1 MVSFALDV
9 DDKLYLFNQ
18 LFINTLNDHVPIKH
32 IRVKGRPQP
41 FINKDIKLL
50 MKLRQDVQDI
60 QGNTEDW
67 VKHKSLRNSIKINLR
82 KAETNHVRTQ
92 IKNCKGNSRF
102 TWKVIK
108 ESTKLCYKNNHSKIA
123 EEFNTY
129 FTSVGRLTAD
139 RVKELAEENGVLIPP
154 PGPSTIPN
162 YITPEE
168 MFQLRSVTPNE
179 IQRIILETPSHKAPG
194 PDKIGFRYLKDSLD
208 VILYPLTDII
218 NCSLRS
224 SKYPSTWKLAEVVEI
239 HKDGNH

>member
-1 MVSFALDV
+1 MRHWVSQLNNFYDFRF
-9 DDKLYLFNQ
+9 DDLIFDLIDDDIRWTGLEILY
-18 LFINTLNDHVPIKH
+18 H
-32 IRVKGRPQP
+32 
-41 FINKDIKLL
+41 KLL
-50 MKLRQDVQDI
+50 
-60 QGNTEDW
+60 
-67 VKHKSLRNSIKINLR
+67 
-82 KAETNHVRTQ
+82 
-92 IKNCKGNSRF
+92 KGLPVVILDSCLKWLSDRHLYVLLPLPLVSR
-102 TWKVIK
+102 KVIK

-224 SKYPSTWKLAEVVEI
+224 
-239 HKDGNH
+239 